1 MASVAGMSERQT
13 YRQHRFRRP
22 PGACE
27 ILLVRHAES
36 AAADP
41 DEPFPLVDGHGDPP
55 LHDDGHE
62 QAERVCRRLVDSG
75 ESFDAAY
82 VTTLQRTQQ
91 TARPLADELGLELRV
106 EPELREVHL
115 GAFEGGEYRRRVAE
129 GDPIL
134 QRVWEEQSW
143 DPIPDAERDAAFTG
157 RVRAAIERI
166 ATAHPDGTVVA
177 FTHGGVIG
185 KVLQLATG
193 SQPFAFLGADNASI
207 THIVVA
213 EGRWTVRAWNDT
225 GHLSPRFSAEPEP
238 LL

>member
-1 MASVAGMSERQT
+1 MSERRT
-13 YRQHRFRRP
+13 YRQHRFQRP

-41 DEPFPLVDGHGDPP
+41 DEPFELVDGHGDPP
-55 LHDDGHE
+55 LHEDGHD
-62 QAERVCRRLVDSG
+62 QAERVCRRLIDSG
-75 ESFDAAY
+75 ENFDAVYA
-82 VTTLQRTQQ
+82 TTLQRTRQ
-91 TARPLADELGLELRV
+91 TARPLVEELGIDLRV
-106 EPELREVHL
+106 EPDLREVHL
-115 GAFEGGEYRRRVAE
+115 GAFEGGEYRRRAAE

-134 QRVWEEQSW
+134 QRVWEQQSW
-143 DPIPDAERDAAFTG
+143 DPIPDAERDAGFTG

-166 ATAHPDGTVVA
+166 AAAHPDGIVVA

-185 KVLQLATG
+185 KVMQLATG
-193 SQPFAFLGADNASI
+193 SEPFAFLGADNASI

-225 GHLSPRFSAEPEP
+225 GHLTPRFTAEAEP
-238 LL
+238 LM